1 MSHNIEHATHA
12 ASRVDDYVA
21 PVFGRPGSDIPVVGD
36 NATNPVLTVASN
48 HYSPDQREVSFLFY
62 EGFDAANLVV
72 NPWTDS
78 AVHLVGEDLF
88 ALRELLNEMPE
99 YAFTRPA
106 DPVVKPEPSPW
117 VRGDLVIFDASHIVV
132 TYLRGDEEWK
142 RTSTQSRKAN
152 STRSDETIQDLVD
165 TGRYS
170 VIRKGGVML

>member
-12 ASRVDDYVA
+12 ASRVDNYVA
-21 PVFGRPGSDIPVVGD
+21 PVFGSPGSDVPVVGD

-48 HYSPDQREVSFLFY
+48 HYSSDQREVSFLFY
-62 EGFDAANLVV
+62 EGFDAAHLVV
-72 NPWTDS
+72 NPWTEDQ
-78 AVHLVGEDLF
+78 VRILDEDLF

-99 YAFTRPA
+99 SAFTRPA
-106 DPVVKPEPSPW
+106 DPVMKPEPSPW
-117 VRGDLVIFDASHIVV
+117 VRGDLVIFDGSHAVV

-142 RTSTQSRKAN
+142 RTSTHSRKAT